1 MFDLEPVTITDF
13 SKARK
18 FWMTVLGQI
27 GYRPQHGFP
36 NLQTFGKSAHCPNFS
51 IVQGTSKN
59 FSQTVIYLQVDDAEE
74 VHAIYCEAIAA
85 GGKDVIIDE
94 CRESATTNRNGSRWA
109 RFLDIDGN
117 TVEVYVEEPEAFDEE
132 RRRS

>member
-1 MFDLEPVTITDF
+1 MFALEPVTVTDF
-13 SKARK
+13 SKARE

-27 GYRPQHGFP
+27 GYRPQHCFP
-36 NLQTFGKSAHCPNFS
+36 NLQTFGKTAHCPNFS

-85 GGKDVIIDE
+85 GGKDVIIGE
-94 CRESATTNRNGSRWA
+94 RRESATINRHGSQCA

-132 RRRS
+132 RGRS